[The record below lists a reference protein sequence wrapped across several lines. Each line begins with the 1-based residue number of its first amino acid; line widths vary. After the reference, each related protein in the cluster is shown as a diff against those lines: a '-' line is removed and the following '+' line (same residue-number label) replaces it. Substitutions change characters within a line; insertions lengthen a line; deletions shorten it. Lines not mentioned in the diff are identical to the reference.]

1 MLAALRF
8 AAYDF
13 FWTKL
18 SVIQE
23 NFLGFLFRQLSIFCQ
38 RSDAYSDVTS
48 CKNRIR
54 LLFSKPSSAS
64 ID

>member
-1 MLAALRF
+1 MLAALRL

-23 NFLGFLFRQLSIFCQ
+23 NFLGFLFRQRSIFCQ
-38 RSDAYSDVTS
+38 RSDAYSDVTA
-48 CKNRIR
+48 CKYRIR
-54 LLFSKPSSAS
+54 LFFSKP
-64 ID
+64 